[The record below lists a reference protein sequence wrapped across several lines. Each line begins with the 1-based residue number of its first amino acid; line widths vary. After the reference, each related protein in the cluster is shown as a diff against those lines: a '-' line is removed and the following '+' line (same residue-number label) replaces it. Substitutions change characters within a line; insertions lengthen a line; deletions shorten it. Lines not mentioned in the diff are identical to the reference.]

1 VTIRAAIGRFSSVFD
16 SVALRVRLETLALL
30 ARDFDWDRE
39 SGWAGSRGTPCGV

>member
-1 VTIRAAIGRFSSVFD
+1 VTIRDAIGRFSSGVL
-16 SVALRVRLETLALL
+16 ALRGRFEILALL